1 MSGVTSN
8 RFCFQLIRYRRGPS
22 TNKSI
27 SFNMKNDVMMM
38 ITIDKKMFAL
48 LNLLTV
54 AKSIP
59 VF

>member
-8 RFCFQLIRYRRGPS
+8 RFCFQLFRYLRGPS
-22 TNKSI
+22 INESI
-27 SFNMKNDVMMM
+27 SFNTKKDVMMM
-38 ITIDKKMFAL
+38 IVIDKKMFAL

>member
-8 RFCFQLIRYRRGPS
+8 RFCFQLNRYRRGPS